1 MMYPV
6 SSCRQLTEGWL
17 YDWLYYT
24 LYHNNPL
31 KRREP
36 TTNERRRI
44 YNNFLQLFLSKS
56 GILLKRER
64 FYREKYCCV
73 PLTRKCVK
81 RVYKNIANLYIW
93 NDYKQK

>member
-1 MMYPV
+1 M
-6 SSCRQLTEGWL
+6 
-17 YDWLYYT
+17 
-24 LYHNNPL
+24 
-31 KRREP
+31 
-36 TTNERRRI
+36 
-44 YNNFLQLFLSKS
+44 QLFLSKS

-93 NDYKQK
+93 NDYKQKNNYG